1 MHYTIVDDSE
11 VVIIAKSCIGTT
23 SNFQKR
29 LLFNCLFIHHLTNMS
44 LSRFDFHENNIWNQ
58 EKVILATKRFVLWVE
73 LRYVRWKLLFVARK
87 IFMIYSSAYRRY
99 NQKSLH
105 QFQGYHNMIDK
116 ITCIMSLKI
125 KSYNPLNIDIVSL
138 LAVKIIY
145 LRNYYLL
152 NVIQCSEKSNT

>member
-1 MHYTIVDDSE
+1 M
-11 VVIIAKSCIGTT
+11 VIIAKSCIGTT

-116 ITCIMSLKI
+116 ITCITSLKK
-125 KSYNPLNIDIVSL
+125 KSYNLAWIGVKYRYSIFIGRQNNLFEKL
-138 LAVKIIY
+138 LPTK
-145 LRNYYLL
+145 
-152 NVIQCSEKSNT
+152 CNTM